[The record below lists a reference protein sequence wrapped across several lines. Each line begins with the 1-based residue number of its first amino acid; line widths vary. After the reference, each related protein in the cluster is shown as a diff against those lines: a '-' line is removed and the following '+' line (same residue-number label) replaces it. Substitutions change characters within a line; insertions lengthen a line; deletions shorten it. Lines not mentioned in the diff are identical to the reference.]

1 MGAASAAGAPSFPLP
16 ILIAVALLMAV
27 PLFLAARRLEGDA
40 ARFLIG
46 AIWLR
51 YIMSVFHVITFKP
64 LLAGLSLN
72 AVGSILVTAFGLAL
86 LKQRHLLLKP
96 LLPVYLLIALALFS
110 AHLNA
115 GLATALNAL
124 VKYLYFCV
132 LFVATY
138 EALRDNPAPR
148 LFRLILVAFAPL
160 LVFQALSIVT
170 GVVKAS
176 ELDGSRSYIG
186 GYDHEAAFSVA
197 LATFFVAAA
206 FAGGINRWLKSALL
220 VALLVGIVLANY
232 RTTILAMVPFA
243 AWLFVSRGARRFLPA
258 QRLPLLAAGALIAC
272 ALLFVAAGLAGDR
285 FADLGRFLGDPSH
298 YIKPQDEFSLDDRRL
313 LSGRAYIWSGY
324 IFMWIDGTPAQHL
337 FGYGPDSWSDWFK
350 VYPHNTM
357 IAYLFEL
364 GLAGL
369 ATLVW
374 WWTAMVALAMR
385 ARRGLRADLLFALC
399 SFILLNLATMA
410 LWQVEGLILFALVCG
425 YAMSSALDA
434 RIVRLDGREGRKRRF
449 GGGEDVVRGPLAPS

>member
-1 MGAASAAGAPSFPLP
+1 MGADSAGGAPSFPLP
-16 ILIAVALLMAV
+16 VLIVVALAMAA
-27 PLFLAARRLEGDA
+27 PLLLAGRRLRGDA

-51 YIMSVFHVITFKP
+51 YIMSVFHVVTFKP
-64 LLAGLSLN
+64 LVAGLSPN
-72 AVGSILVTAFGLAL
+72 ALGSILVTAFGLVL
-86 LKQRHLLLKP
+86 LKQRHLMLKALP
-96 LLPVYLLIALALFS
+96 PVYLLIGLALLS

-115 GLATALNAL
+115 GAATALNAI

-132 LFVATY
+132 LLIATY
-138 EALRDNPAPR
+138 EALRENSAPR
-148 LFRLILVAFAPL
+148 LFRLLLVAFAPL
-160 LVFQALSIVT
+160 LVFQILSLAT

-197 LATFFVAAA
+197 LATFFVATS
-206 FAGGINRWLKSALL
+206 FAGLRRWLKGGLL
-220 VALLVGIVLANY
+220 AIILIGILLANY

-243 AWLFVSRGARRFLPA
+243 AWLFISRTARRFVPA
-258 QRLPLLAAGALIAC
+258 QRLPLLAAGALAAC
-272 ALLFVAAGLAGDR
+272 LLLVVAAGFAGDR
-285 FADLGRFLGDPSH
+285 FADLGRFLGDPAH
-298 YIKPQDEFSLDDRRL
+298 FIKPQAEFTLDERRL

-324 IFMWIDGTPAQHL
+324 IYMWLDGSPTRHW
-337 FGYGPDSWSDWFK
+337 FGYGPDSWSSFFR

-369 ATLVW
+369 AVLIW

-425 YAMSSALDA
+425 CALSSALDA
-434 RIVRLDGREGRKRRF
+434 RIVRLEEREGRKRRF
-449 GGGEDVVRGPLAPS
+449 GGGEDSVRRPLAPS